1 MPSCHVITMHCPDC
15 VLIGSF
21 KVGPQKLSDNSRQP
35 VSINKKIR
43 KRLTARLSMG
53 VWSSGSWVPGQ
64 EKDVPFYTY
73 WRWINGLT
81 VLESVNSFYSRQH
94 LVERWKG
101 EVFNITPIY
110 QKMKA
115 EYFMRSSLPFVR
127 YFIFTSSFYY
137 NVGNENHYTNLC
149 RTCHWYGMFWLE
161 LHAWGLQLAQGVY
174 NLCKGSIRCA
184 NVNNGSTKCGKD
196 PQHMWRV
203 HNALKESTSCA
214 MGVQR
219 AQKVC
224 NVYNRPSMCTDSLQW
239 PLNGYKM
246 GSGCNVLI
254 V

>member
-1 MPSCHVITMHCPDC
+1 MNQSLYLCSIRESLISYIFLFLETAILVKSIVTMDICLWTKVYYQTSYIVNVSSCHVITMHCPDC

-115 EYFMRSSLPFVR
+115 GYFMRSLLPFVR
-127 YFIFTSSFYY
+127 YFIFTSSF
-137 NVGNENHYTNLC
+137 
-149 RTCHWYGMFWLE
+149 
-161 LHAWGLQLAQGVY
+161 
-174 NLCKGSIRCA
+174 
-184 NVNNGSTKCGKD
+184 
-196 PQHMWRV
+196 
-203 HNALKESTSCA
+203 
-214 MGVQR
+214 
-219 AQKVC
+219 
-224 NVYNRPSMCTDSLQW
+224 
-239 PLNGYKM
+239 
-246 GSGCNVLI
+246 
-254 V
+254 